1 MIKYQSLCLFKL
13 IIVMHVERRKVL
25 VVSYEVDIVPPKQLL
40 ARQLLSTS
48 TLLTLKLYKQSFF
61 VRHKVL
67 FKSKS
72 EFILFET
79 RI

>member
-1 MIKYQSLCLFKL
+1 M
-13 IIVMHVERRKVL
+13 
-25 VVSYEVDIVPPKQLL
+25 SYEVDIVTPKQLL

-72 EFILFET
+72 GLILFE
-79 RI
+79 IVSIFELFSFIVESDSYYFLLK